1 MIMIKNMISA
11 CEKVGG
17 GGGGGQRMF
26 AIEVLTSLFV
36 IPQGNSSVCCSR
48 ANRVAWRSFA
58 VSSWCLLHKRQY
70 YSNISTHHSCMDSI
84 ARYYCANRTVP
95 KPPHFARLG

>member
-17 GGGGGQRMF
+17 GGGGGQRIF

-58 VSSWCLLHKRQY
+58 VSSWCLLHKR
-70 YSNISTHHSCMDSI
+70 
-84 ARYYCANRTVP
+84 
-95 KPPHFARLG
+95 

>member
-1 MIMIKNMISA
+1 MIMSKNMISA

-17 GGGGGQRMF
+17 GGGGGQRIF
-26 AIEVLTSLFV
+26 AIDVLTSLFV

-58 VSSWCLLHKRQY
+58 VSSWCLLHKR
-70 YSNISTHHSCMDSI
+70 
-84 ARYYCANRTVP
+84 
-95 KPPHFARLG
+95 